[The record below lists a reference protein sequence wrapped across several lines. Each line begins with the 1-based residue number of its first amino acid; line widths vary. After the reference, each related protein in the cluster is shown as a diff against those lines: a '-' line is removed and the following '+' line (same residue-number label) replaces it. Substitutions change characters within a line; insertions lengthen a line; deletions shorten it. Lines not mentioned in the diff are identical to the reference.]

1 MMCQDWDRGCC
12 LSPVE
17 QTSPFKVWIC
27 SSLPA
32 NKQLLNLIS
41 SGLFFL
47 ELRQEIQVLS
57 VWGVKLT
64 WFITEY
70 IEDFTLY
77 YDNLVQTE
85 KTQVKQINYV
95 EMEDNIIYCK
105 WFVPTRLLKK
115 EDTEERKTRDVR
127 HSVYYM

>member
-1 MMCQDWDRGCC
+1 M
-12 LSPVE
+12 
-17 QTSPFKVWIC
+17 
-27 SSLPA
+27 
-32 NKQLLNLIS
+32 
-41 SGLFFL
+41 
-47 ELRQEIQVLS
+47 
-57 VWGVKLT
+57 
-64 WFITEY
+64 
-70 IEDFTLY
+70 Y

>member
-1 MMCQDWDRGCC
+1 M
-12 LSPVE
+12 
-17 QTSPFKVWIC
+17 
-27 SSLPA
+27 
-32 NKQLLNLIS
+32 
-41 SGLFFL
+41 
-47 ELRQEIQVLS
+47 
-57 VWGVKLT
+57 
-64 WFITEY
+64 
-70 IEDFTLY
+70 Y

-105 WFVPTRLLKK
+105 RFVPTRLLKK